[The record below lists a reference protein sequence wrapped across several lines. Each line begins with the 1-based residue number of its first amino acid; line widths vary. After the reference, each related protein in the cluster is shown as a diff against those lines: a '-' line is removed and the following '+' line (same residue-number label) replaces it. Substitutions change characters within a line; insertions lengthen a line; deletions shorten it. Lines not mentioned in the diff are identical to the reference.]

1 MWIKKYKKLPYEK
14 NGANYWKNFW
24 NSFIKIFEIFEMGMQ
39 KKDYLKILIHDN
51 FIWNQIRRT
60 NNWNLYKIINK
71 ITEDDDKNLSSMTDA
86 INYFK
91 LIEELKKINIDV
103 LLKISEIGSSID
115 IRFPKD
121 AEPKSKLKEK
131 LNESIISNDIDMRYQ
146 FLEVDIDEYK
156 FRRAK

>member
-1 MWIKKYKKLPYEK
+1 
-14 NGANYWKNFW
+14 
-24 NSFIKIFEIFEMGMQ
+24 MQ
-39 KKDYLKILIHDN
+39 KKDYLKLLIHDN
-51 FIWNQIRRT
+51 FIWNQIGRT
-60 NNWNLYKIINK
+60 NNWNLYKIINE

-131 LNESIISNDIDMRYQ
+131 LNESIISNDKDMRYP

-156 FRRAK
+156 FRRVK

>member
-1 MWIKKYKKLPYEK
+1 
-14 NGANYWKNFW
+14 
-24 NSFIKIFEIFEMGMQ
+24 MGMQ
-39 KKDYLKILIHDN
+39 KKDYLKLLIHDN
-51 FIWNQIRRT
+51 FIRNQIGRT
-60 NNWNLYKIINK
+60 NNWNLYKIINE

-103 LLKISEIGSSID
+103 LLKISEIGWSID
-115 IRFPKD
+115 IRFPED

-131 LNESIISNDIDMRYQ
+131 LNESIISNDKDMRYP

>member
-1 MWIKKYKKLPYEK
+1 
-14 NGANYWKNFW
+14 
-24 NSFIKIFEIFEMGMQ
+24 MGMQ
-39 KKDYLKILIHDN
+39 KKDYLKLLIHDN
-51 FIWNQIRRT
+51 FIWNQIGRT
-60 NNWNLYKIINK
+60 NNWNLYKIINE

-115 IRFPKD
+115 IRFPED

-131 LNESIISNDIDMRYQ
+131 LNESIISNDKDMRYP

-156 FRRAK
+156 FRRPK

>member
-1 MWIKKYKKLPYEK
+1 
-14 NGANYWKNFW
+14 
-24 NSFIKIFEIFEMGMQ
+24 MQ
-39 KKDYLKILIHDN
+39 KKDYLKLLIHDN
-51 FIWNQIRRT
+51 FIWNQIGRT
-60 NNWNLYKIINK
+60 NNWNLYKIINE

-131 LNESIISNDIDMRYQ
+131 LNESIISNDKDMRYP

>member
-1 MWIKKYKKLPYEK
+1 M
-14 NGANYWKNFW
+14 
-24 NSFIKIFEIFEMGMQ
+24 
-39 KKDYLKILIHDN
+39 
-51 FIWNQIRRT
+51 
-60 NNWNLYKIINK
+60 YKIINE

-115 IRFPKD
+115 IRFPED

-131 LNESIISNDIDMRYQ
+131 LNESIISNDKDMRYP